1 MGTTSIPFNDPNGI
15 KEIDKILKDP
25 VIGKKIPHGFNIPFF
40 EDPKGLR
47 KISYITDG
55 ISVEDST
62 ILGTDTEVIFK
73 IGDREVYRTQNSTT
87 LGGRI
92 SLIENAFGLDPNIN
106 QHLTLNQIMGIP
118 HSQANNVIVNKM
130 GRKAEYFMA
139 GDGASSVAVP
149 GKVYSAK
156 NYETKL
162 YNAIPFRIVPAS
174 TDISENEKQIY
185 RLRKIETIQG
195 IDYIAYY
202 AKHFEP
208 GVLYLEYN
216 EAEYLPIE
224 SHTVPVD
231 ENDSDHLLRG
241 GSVLCYIQFTLS
253 IEPNE
258 LKEYFNLING
268 SIDLASMSEAGIVL
282 GADLPNALDKGNKEL
297 AGAELFSKVTS
308 KPFYLDSEGTART
321 IVYKI
326 YAK

>member
-1 MGTTSIPFNDPNGI
+1 MGTTVIPFNDPNGI
-15 KEIDKILKDP
+15 KEISKILKSP
-25 VIGKKIPHGFNIPFF
+25 VAGKDVPGRFKIPFPQDT
-40 EDPKGLR
+40 EGLHR
-47 KISYITDG
+47 ISYITDG
-55 ISVEDST
+55 ISMEEASVF
-62 ILGTDTEVIFK
+62 GTDTEVIFK
-73 IGDREVYRTQNSTT
+73 IGNREVYRTQNSTT

-92 SLIENAFGLDPNIN
+92 SLLENSFGLTPNIN

-118 HSQANNVIVNKM
+118 HSQANNVIVNKIE
-130 GRKAEYFMA
+130 RSAEYFMA

-162 YNAIPFRIVPAS
+162 YNAIPFRIVPSS

-208 GVLYLEYN
+208 GILYLEYN
-216 EAEYLPIE
+216 EAEYLPQE

-231 ENDSDHLLRG
+231 ENDSTHLLLG

-253 IEPNE
+253 VEPNE
-258 LKEYFNLING
+258 LKEYFNVISG
-268 SIDLASMSEAGIVL
+268 SIDMASMSEAGIVL
-282 GADLPNALDKGNKEL
+282 GADLPNVLDKGNKEL

-321 IVYKI
+321 IIYKI